1 MKFYIAAPFFN
12 PKQLERVETVKKM
25 LTEKG
30 FDYFSPKD
38 DCLFE
43 NDKGMDSANIFN
55 TNVDEI
61 DKCDGIIIITD
72 DRDVGAMFE
81 AGYAYGSGVYNRIYA
96 WIDHDTDSNF
106 NLMLAHSADAVVLG
120 YRELDLLLT
129 KTKELGLVRSNHYL
143 GKME

>member
-12 PKQLERVETVKKM
+12 PKQVERVEAIKEM

-55 TNVDEI
+55 TNINEI
-61 DKCDGIIIITD
+61 DNCNGVIVVTD
-72 DRDVGAMFE
+72 DRDVGSMWE
-81 AGYAYGSGVYNRIYA
+81 AGYAYGANKSNIVYV
-96 WIDHDTDSNF
+96 WIDHDKDANF
-106 NLMLAHSADAVVLG
+106 NLMLAHSADAVALG
-120 YRELDLLLT
+120 YKELDLLLT
-129 KTKELGLVRSNHYL
+129 KAKEIGYVYSNHYL

>member
-12 PKQLERVETVKKM
+12 PKQVERVEAIKKM

-55 TNVDEI
+55 TNINEI
-61 DKCDGIIIITD
+61 DNCNGVIVVTD
-72 DRDVGAMFE
+72 DRDVGSMWE
-81 AGYAYGSGVYNRIYA
+81 AGYAYGANKSNIVYV
-96 WIDHDTDSNF
+96 WIDHDKDANF
-106 NLMLAHSADAVVLG
+106 NLMLAHSADAVALG
-120 YRELDLLLT
+120 YKELDLLLT
-129 KTKELGLVRSNHYL
+129 KAKEIGYVYSNHYL